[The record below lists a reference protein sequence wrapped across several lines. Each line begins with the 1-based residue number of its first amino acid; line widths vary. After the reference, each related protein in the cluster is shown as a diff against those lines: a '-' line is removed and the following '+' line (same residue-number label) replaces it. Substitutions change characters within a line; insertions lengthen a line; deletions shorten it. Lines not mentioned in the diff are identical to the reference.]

1 MATTMTKLPAGILAI
16 FLTFLV
22 LPCTRA
28 EAGIRARLEGTRFVL
43 PTVEGRD
50 CEDGEYEDGEG
61 DEGQRYVTYRKRS
74 SPPVSRRSTP
84 AVKTVKPKFALPTE
98 TIARK
103 PQVKQAN
110 KRVEMENSSIVAPYD
125 QVVATRDAGCKNY
138 LASTGMT
145 LSVACD

>member
-1 MATTMTKLPAGILAI
+1 LKAPASFSQLWKAS
-16 FLTFLV
+16 
-22 LPCTRA
+22 
-28 EAGIRARLEGTRFVL
+28 
-43 PTVEGRD
+43 D